1 MKKADIVTLLV
12 VAAVIGG
19 FAFIPGAWTWFNE
32 TTKAYGLFREDYHAS
47 IGRKAFLRL
56 NRLGQREERI
66 HGYGFTL
73 SYPVSFG
80 RDDGGTRGKTRVRIL
95 GLVGISYC
103 RGLGCWDW
111 PGNLSEDEF
120 ERWLDWALSRGSGA
134 LRTVGKD
141 KSGRTNKRL
150 KARYR

>member
-1 MKKADIVTLLV
+1 MEQIVRKDGGIYYGELLCDDADHAYRLYRNDYY
-12 VAAVIGG
+12 AA
-19 FAFIPGAWTWFNE
+19 
-32 TTKAYGLFREDYHAS
+32 

-66 HGYGFTL
+66 HGYGFVFAEERTA
-73 SYPVSFG
+73 PVHSGG
-80 RDDGGTRGKTRVRIL
+80 RITARLL

-103 RGLGCWDW
+103 RIFGTGEIHTRTD
-111 PGNLSEDEF
+111 DEF
-120 ERWLDWALSRGSGA
+120 ERWLDWALSRGSGV

-141 KSGRTNKRL
+141 KSGRTSKRL

>member
-1 MKKADIVTLLV
+1 MEQIIRKNGRIYYGERICEDADH
-12 VAAVIGG
+12 
-19 FAFIPGAWTWFNE
+19 
-32 TTKAYGLFREDYHAS
+32 AYRLYREDYHAS
-47 IGRKAFLRL
+47 IGCQAFLRL

-66 HGYGFTL
+66 HGYGFTFAH
-73 SYPVSFG
+73 PVSFE
-80 RDDGGTRGKTRVRIL
+80 RDDGGAGGKTRVRIL

-103 RGLGCWDW
+103 RIVGCWDW
-111 PGNLSEDEF
+111 PADLSDDEF

-141 KSGRTNKRL
+141 KSGRTSKRL